1 MAGPVWRFVKDREGV
16 CDSCLRRSRGM
27 YVEGE
32 VSDNEL
38 RVVRLICCSCAG
50 DATGLTVSGEIG
62 DRAVAPAYAHN
73 NEGSRQSTVNG

>member
-1 MAGPVWRFVKDREGV
+1 MAGPVWRFVKDSEGV

-38 RVVRLICCSCAG
+38 RPVRLICRSCAG
-50 DATGLTVSGEIG
+50 DPTGLAVSGEAG
-62 DRAVAPAYAHN
+62 NRAAAPAYAHN
-73 NEGSRQSTVNG
+73 NERS